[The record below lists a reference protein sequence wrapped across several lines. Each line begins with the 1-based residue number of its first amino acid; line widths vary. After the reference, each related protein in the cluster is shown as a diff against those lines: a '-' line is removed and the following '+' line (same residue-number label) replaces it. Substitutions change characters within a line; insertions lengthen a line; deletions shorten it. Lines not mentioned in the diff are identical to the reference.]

1 MATYTD
7 NYNLTKPTMNEL
19 ADIRVINGNMDS
31 VDEIMHGS
39 QVSIADAYDPTLT
52 YDVGDF
58 VMNDFLLYKCVTA
71 VTVPEAFD
79 VNKWTRVTAIGEMPT
94 DTFTGATS
102 QTAGSKGLV
111 PAPSA
116 GDQNKYLK
124 ANGTW
129 DTPSSGG
136 GGGIDYSTTE
146 QNTGLKWI
154 DGKDIYQIT
163 FQKTASDFSGT
174 TSTTNLASLNVDLL
188 IDAKGMFTSGSGAGE
203 FIAPLPY
210 VEPLNVSTSSI
221 NMFFLTQSKDF
232 CVRKSNT
239 NYNVSSFFFT
249 VWYTK
254 TTS

>member
-19 ADIRVINGNMDS
+19 ADIRVINGNMDT

-52 YDVGDF
+52 YDVGNL

-71 VTVPEAFD
+71 VSTPEAFD
-79 VNKWTRVTAIGEMPT
+79 ANKWTRATAIGEIQT

-102 QTAGSKGLV
+102 QMAGDKGLV

-136 GGGIDYSTTE
+136 GGGGIDYSTTE

-163 FQKTASDFSGT
+163 IQTSLPLVATDGTMAYADISFTGVDSVIKLVAQFSDTNSVYFTPYLSNGLRIVKTYYNKSTQKIMLATDSVSFSEVPCIIT
-174 TSTTNLASLNVDLL
+174 
-188 IDAKGMFTSGSGAGE
+188 I
-203 FIAPLPY
+203 
-210 VEPLNVSTSSI
+210 
-221 NMFFLTQSKDF
+221 Q
-232 CVRKSNT
+232 
-239 NYNVSSFFFT
+239 
-249 VWYTK
+249 YTK
-254 TTS
+254 ATTP